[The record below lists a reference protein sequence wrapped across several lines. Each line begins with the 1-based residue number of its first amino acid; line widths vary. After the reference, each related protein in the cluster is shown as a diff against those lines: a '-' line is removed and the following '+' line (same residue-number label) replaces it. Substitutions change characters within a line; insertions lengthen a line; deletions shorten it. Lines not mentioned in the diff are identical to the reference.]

1 MIRLSKITDYGIL
14 ILAELARSR
23 GPQSTGEGH
32 GKSSSNARELARIA
46 DLPLPMVS
54 KVLKALTR
62 AGVLDSHRGAQ
73 GGYALARRPEDL
85 TVADIITALEG
96 PVTLTECSA
105 GPSLCHHEES
115 CPVRTP
121 LLVINDVIQN
131 ALAGIT
137 LSDLLNPLFASQLR
151 PLSLLADPF
160 ITSESEVTL
169 QSDPIRRTLDSTRN
183 END

>member
-62 AGVLDSHRGAQ
+62 AGVLDSGDDAKR
-73 GGYALARRPEDL
+73 
-85 TVADIITALEG
+85 
-96 PVTLTECSA
+96 
-105 GPSLCHHEES
+105 
-115 CPVRTP
+115 
-121 LLVINDVIQN
+121 
-131 ALAGIT
+131 
-137 LSDLLNPLFASQLR
+137 
-151 PLSLLADPF
+151 
-160 ITSESEVTL
+160 
-169 QSDPIRRTLDSTRN
+169 
-183 END
+183 